1 MINNNDQRILVV
13 DDEDTLCEI
22 LRLNLEIEGY
32 EADVA
37 HSAEEALELDL
48 TKYSL
53 VLLDVMMGE
62 MSGFDMARI
71 MRHDPELAKIPII
84 FLTAKDTEDDMV
96 AGLGIGGD
104 DYISKPYS
112 VRNVMARVKSLLR
125 RTNGQWE
132 SGSVLREGTLQLDV
146 AQKVCRLDG
155 EPVKMPRKELEL
167 LTLLMSNPGKVFSRE
182 QILAQVWPEE
192 VVVVNRV
199 VDVNITRLR
208 SKLGPYGKLIMTRSG
223 YGYGFK
229 I

>member
-1 MINNNDQRILVV
+1 MEKSNRILVV
-13 DDEDTLCEI
+13 DDEETLCEI

-32 EADVA
+32 EADVV
-37 HSAEEALELDL
+37 HSAEEALETNL
-48 TKYSL
+48 TDYSL
-53 VLLDVMMGE
+53 ILLDVMMGE

-71 MRHDPELAKIPII
+71 MRRNPETSKIPII
-84 FLTAKDTEDDMV
+84 FLTAKDTEDDMI

-125 RTNGQWE
+125 RTSNDWE
-132 SGSVLREGTLQLDV
+132 GACLLREGALEVDTE
-146 AQKVCRLDG
+146 QKVCRLNG

-167 LTLLMSNPGKVFSRE
+167 LILLMSNPGKVFSRE
-182 QILAQVWPEE
+182 EILGSIWPEE
-192 VVVVNRV
+192 VIVLNRV

-208 SKLGPYGKLIMTRSG
+208 SKLGDYGKLIMTRSG

>member
-1 MINNNDQRILVV
+1 MDKENRILVV

-37 HSAEEALELDL
+37 HSAEEALEMGL
-48 TKYSL
+48 TNYSL
-53 VLLDVMMGE
+53 LLLDVMMGE
-62 MSGFDMARI
+62 MSGFDLARK
-71 MRHDPELAKIPII
+71 MRHDPEMAKIPII
-84 FLTAKDTEDDMV
+84 FLTAKDNEDDMV

-112 VRNVMARVKSLLR
+112 VRNVMARVKALLR
-125 RTNGQWE
+125 RSNGNWDG
-132 SGSVLREGTLQLDV
+132 GSVLREGTLQLDV
-146 AQKVCRLDG
+146 VQKVCRLDG

-182 QILAQVWPEE
+182 EILSEVWPEE

>member
-1 MINNNDQRILVV
+1 MNNDKRILVV

-37 HSAEEALELDL
+37 HSAEEALEMNLSQ
-48 TKYSL
+48 YSL
-53 VLLDVMMGE
+53 LLLDVMMGE
-62 MSGFDMARI
+62 MSGFDLARL
-71 MRHDPELAKIPII
+71 MRRDPELAKIPII

-112 VRNVMARVKSLLR
+112 VRNVMARVKALLR
-125 RTNGQWE
+125 RSNGQWD
-132 SGSVLREGTLQLDV
+132 GSSTLREGSLQLDV
-146 AQKVCRLDG
+146 QQKICHLDG
-155 EPVKMPRKELEL
+155 VPVKMPRKELEL
-167 LTLLMSNPGKVFSRE
+167 LTLFMANPGKVFSRE
-182 QILAQVWPEE
+182 EILAKVWPEE
-192 VVVVNRV
+192 VIVVNRV
-199 VDVNITRLR
+199 VDVNVTRLR

>member
-1 MINNNDQRILVV
+1 MNNKEKHKILVV

-22 LRLNLEIEGY
+22 MRLNLEIEGY
-32 EADVA
+32 DAEVA

-48 TKYSL
+48 KQYSL
-53 VLLDVMMGE
+53 ILLDVMMGE

-71 MRHDPELAKIPII
+71 MRHDPELAQIPII

-112 VRNVMARVKSLLR
+112 IRNVLARIKSLIR
-125 RTNGQWE
+125 RTNAQWE
-132 SGSVLREGTLQLDV
+132 NGSVLREGTLQLDV

-155 EPVKMPRKELEL
+155 EPIKMPRKELEL

-182 QILAQVWPEE
+182 QILHEVWPEE
-192 VVVVNRV
+192 VIVVNRV

>member
-1 MINNNDQRILVV
+1 MDKENRILVV

-32 EADVA
+32 QADVA

-48 TKYSL
+48 TRYSL
-53 VLLDVMMGE
+53 LLLDVMMGE
-62 MSGFDMARI
+62 MSGFDLARI
-71 MRHDPELAKIPII
+71 MRHDPDMAKIPII
-84 FLTAKDTEDDMV
+84 FLTAKDNEDDMV

-112 VRNVMARVKSLLR
+112 VRNVMARVKALLR
-125 RTNGQWE
+125 RSNGNWD
-132 SGSVLREGTLQLDV
+132 GSTVLREGSLHLDV
-146 AQKVCRLDG
+146 AQKICRLDG
-155 EPVKMPRKELEL
+155 VPVKMLRKELEL

-182 QILAQVWPEE
+182 EILSQVWPEE
-192 VVVVNRV
+192 VIVVNRV

>member
-1 MINNNDQRILVV
+1 MNKENRILVV

-37 HSAEEALELDL
+37 HSAEEALEMDL
-48 TKYSL
+48 SQYSL
-53 VLLDVMMGE
+53 LLLDVMMGE
-62 MSGFDMARI
+62 MSGFDLARI
-71 MRHDPELAKIPII
+71 MRHDPELSKIPII

-112 VRNVMARVKSLLR
+112 VRNVMARVKALLR
-125 RTNGQWE
+125 RSNGQWDG
-132 SGSVLREGTLQLDV
+132 SGVLREGTLHLDV
-146 AQKVCRLDG
+146 QQKICRLDG
-155 EPVKMPRKELEL
+155 VPVKMPRKELEL
-167 LTLLMSNPGKVFSRE
+167 LTLFMSNPGKVFSRE
-182 QILAQVWPEE
+182 EILSKVWPEE

-199 VDVNITRLR
+199 VDVNVTRLR